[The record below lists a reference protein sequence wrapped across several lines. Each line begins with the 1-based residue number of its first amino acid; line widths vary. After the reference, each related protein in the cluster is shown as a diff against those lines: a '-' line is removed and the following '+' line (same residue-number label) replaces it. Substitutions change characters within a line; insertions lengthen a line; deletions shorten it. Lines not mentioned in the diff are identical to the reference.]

1 MSITISLFSVC
12 GIKEQKTVTI
22 AVVAHNAMR
31 QVTHLNECDE
41 SYSLEDCAVLKFI
54 QDSDPDWNQGLDVLI
69 YVSGETLNSPK
80 KFQNWLVD
88 VKKTQALITSQLTVM
103 VQSSAD
109 IEWFK
114 RLSGKLEDLRLN
126 HIKIGLDVRGDMEDA
141 KCWRRRFPWDMVQL
155 DLGKCRT
162 DFSQFAVY
170 TAGLHRDQIDSFVT
184 DIHDRSELIT
194 IEQLYVKKASGPVF
208 GKSGCLWS
216 GPLS

>member
-12 GIKEQKTVTI
+12 GIKEQRTVAI
-22 AVVAHNAMR
+22 AVVGQKGER
-31 QVTHLNECDE
+31 QCTQLNECE
-41 SYSLEDCAVLKFI
+41 ENYSVEDCAVLKFLR
-54 QDSDPDWNQGLDVLI
+54 DSEPDWHKGLDVLI

-80 KFQNWLVD
+80 KFENWLVD
-88 VKKTQALITSQLTVM
+88 VKKTQALNTSQLTIM

-114 RLSGKLEDLRLN
+114 RLSDELEDLRLN
-126 HIKIGLDVRGDMEDA
+126 HIKIGLNVTGDMEDA
-141 KCWRRRFPWDMVQL
+141 KCWRRRFPWDLVQL

-184 DIHDRSELIT
+184 DVHDRSELIT
-194 IEQLYVKKASGPVF
+194 IEQLYVEKASGPVF
-208 GKSGCLWS
+208 GTSGCLWS